1 MANNEP
7 QNESFMMKLAAFIV
21 DKRNLFF
28 LLVVISVIFTMF
40 SRNWV
45 EVENDMA
52 FYLPPESETRQGLDV
67 MEDQFTTFGTARV
80 MVANVTLDTARTLET
95 QLSKLEGVQ
104 SIAFDDTSDHY
115 AQASA
120 LYDITFDY
128 DEKNEACLD
137 ALETVKASLS
147 GYDIYVSTS
156 LGNAKGDI
164 ISAEVNVIMVY
175 VAVIILVVL
184 LLTSQTYAEVPVLL
198 LTFVTGMIMNMG
210 SNFLLGKISFV
221 SNSVTSILQL
231 ALSLDYAII
240 LCNRFKD
247 EHQTLPIR
255 EATIVAL
262 SKAIPEIG
270 ASSLTTIGGLVAMMF
285 MQFRIG
291 PDMAI
296 CLIKSI
302 LFALLA
308 VFVVMPGLL
317 VLFGPLMDRTRH
329 RSFVPPIPFVGRFA
343 YRTRFIIPPVF
354 LAVILLALHF
364 SGNCPYAYGYGG
376 TETPKLNNI
385 QMAEQMI
392 DDTFTSSNLVALVV
406 PTGDYTAERMMLN
419 DLEQRDE
426 VDYTLGLSNVE
437 AMDGYMAADRLT
449 PRQFAELADL
459 DYELAKGI
467 YTAYAAKHEEFGQ
480 IVGSV
485 STYSVPLMDMFLFV
499 CDQLDEGYVT
509 LDAEQMDTLNN
520 AREQLTNARLQL
532 QGDTYNRVLVYLTL
546 PEGGQE
552 TYAFLDTMAETARKY
567 YPEGNIYVVGNSST
581 EYDFQRT
588 FSRDNSVVSAVS
600 IFIVLLV
607 LLFTFKSAGMP
618 ILLILVIQGC
628 IWINFAIPAFTGT
641 PLFFMS
647 YLVVS
652 SIQMG
657 ANIDYAIVI
666 ASRYMELKNEMSH
679 QDAIIETM
687 NFAFPT
693 IITSGTIL
701 AVAGILI
708 GQMTSE
714 AAIVGIGQSLGR
726 GTILSI
732 FLVMFVLPQ
741 ILLLGGTVVEKT
753 SFSVPSAIRRRGA
766 SGRVRVDGMVR
777 GEISGTISGMV
788 HAVVD
793 GKVDLNL
800 ISGSVTEEADDETN

>member
-7 QNESFMMKLAAFIV
+7 QNESFMMKLATFIV

-184 LLTSQTYAEVPVLL
+184 LLTSETYEEVPVLL

-262 SKAIPEIG
+262 SNAIPEIG

-285 MQFRIG
+285 M
-291 PDMAI
+291 
-296 CLIKSI
+296 
-302 LFALLA
+302 
-308 VFVVMPGLL
+308 
-317 VLFGPLMDRTRH
+317 
-329 RSFVPPIPFVGRFA
+329 
-343 YRTRFIIPPVF
+343 
-354 LAVILLALHF
+354 
-364 SGNCPYAYGYGG
+364 
-376 TETPKLNNI
+376 
-385 QMAEQMI
+385 
-392 DDTFTSSNLVALVV
+392 
-406 PTGDYTAERMMLN
+406 
-419 DLEQRDE
+419 
-426 VDYTLGLSNVE
+426 
-437 AMDGYMAADRLT
+437 
-449 PRQFAELADL
+449 
-459 DYELAKGI
+459 
-467 YTAYAAKHEEFGQ
+467 
-480 IVGSV
+480 
-485 STYSVPLMDMFLFV
+485 
-499 CDQLDEGYVT
+499 
-509 LDAEQMDTLNN
+509 
-520 AREQLTNARLQL
+520 
-532 QGDTYNRVLVYLTL
+532 
-546 PEGGQE
+546 
-552 TYAFLDTMAETARKY
+552 
-567 YPEGNIYVVGNSST
+567 
-581 EYDFQRT
+581 
-588 FSRDNSVVSAVS
+588 
-600 IFIVLLV
+600 
-607 LLFTFKSAGMP
+607 
-618 ILLILVIQGC
+618 
-628 IWINFAIPAFTGT
+628 
-641 PLFFMS
+641 
-647 YLVVS
+647 
-652 SIQMG
+652 
-657 ANIDYAIVI
+657 
-666 ASRYMELKNEMSH
+666 
-679 QDAIIETM
+679 
-687 NFAFPT
+687 
-693 IITSGTIL
+693 
-701 AVAGILI
+701 
-708 GQMTSE
+708 
-714 AAIVGIGQSLGR
+714 
-726 GTILSI
+726 
-732 FLVMFVLPQ
+732 
-741 ILLLGGTVVEKT
+741 
-753 SFSVPSAIRRRGA
+753 
-766 SGRVRVDGMVR
+766 
-777 GEISGTISGMV
+777 
-788 HAVVD
+788 
-793 GKVDLNL
+793 
-800 ISGSVTEEADDETN
+800 